1 MTEENS
7 TPQRRKLGEG
17 VITIVDRLIDE
28 LAGPV
33 RRTRQEAAS
42 TLAEMAR
49 EHADRLEPDV
59 ERVTEAL
66 VDALYRPEA
75 QTRWEALGALREV
88 ATNHPELA
96 AQAYEGAEASLFDEN
111 SSRVRIEAFRL
122 LARLGASSPE
132 LSDKVWP
139 LLDEAIQCF
148 HGDLGYRDM
157 LDSLLEFAEGS
168 ASDASKQ
175 ALVERISFDVTGG
188 RGYVKTCSAKI
199 ADAVEAGK

>member
-7 TPQRRKLGEG
+7 TPARRKLGEG
-17 VITIVDRLIDE
+17 VITMVDRLIDE
-28 LAGPV
+28 LSGPV

-42 TLAEMAR
+42 ALAEMCR
-49 EHADRLEPDV
+49 EHPETVEPDV

-88 ATNHPELA
+88 AASHPELA
-96 AQAYEGAEASLFDEN
+96 VQAYEGAETSLFDEN

-122 LARLGASSPE
+122 LARLGAASPE
-132 LSDKVWP
+132 LADEVWP
-139 LLDEAIQCF
+139 LRDEAIHCF

-157 LDSLLEFAEGS
+157 LDSLLEFAEGQ

-175 ALVERISFDVTGG
+175 ALVDRISFDVTGG

-199 ADAVEAGK
+199 AEAVKAGK